1 MTDTYKTV
9 RENQNLFGAAFLEAA
24 FESGL
29 STKLLRVAEIMENM
43 PVTYGQDGLSDKEK
57 TVYLRY
63 SMEKNGVTVA
73 EWFILEK
80 DMTGNKHQQAFG
92 LARIGNNYPELGY
105 INIEHL
111 HKYKGLKI
119 DLDFEPTSLA
129 KIKQKLAA

>member
-9 RENQNLFGAAFLEAA
+9 RDNQNLFGAAFLRDA
-24 FESGL
+24 FYS
-29 STKLLRVAEIMENM
+29 SSRAKLLRVAEIMENM
-43 PVTYGQDGLSDKEK
+43 PVTYGQDGLSAEDK

-63 SMEKNGVTVA
+63 SIEKNGVTVG

-92 LARIGNNYPELGY
+92 LAQIGNNYPELGY
-105 INIEHL
+105 INIEQL

-129 KIKQKLAA
+129 KIQQKLAA